1 MVRRRHRRFL
11 DKAMMEARN
20 LKNVTGPRRPR
31 TVRRTSKLPVSS
43 GSDVIAFTD
52 SINRGVLSEFFGA
65 ERNNSIRKLVIAAI
79 ECFAER
85 GYRATTTR
93 DIAKRAQMSPAAL
106 YVHFRSKNELLFKL
120 TVVTASAML
129 KELQRTAAVEASAT
143 ERLRALVAAYVRCNA
158 RMYTTVHVATYEFD
172 ALDRRQQRAVV
183 AIREQVKQL
192 FADCL
197 DDGRVRGEFQ
207 FRSAPHLRVAIMSLC
222 TSVSQWF
229 SVKGALTSEQ
239 LGDLYAEYVL
249 KMVGAREV

>member
-1 MVRRRHRRFL
+1 MAAANTRCFF
-11 DKAMMEARN
+11 DKTMMEARN
-20 LKNVTGPRRPR
+20 LKSVTAPGRPR
-31 TVRRTSKLPVSS
+31 SVRRITKLPASS

-65 ERNNSIRKLVIAAI
+65 GQNNSIRKLVIAAI

-120 TVVTASAML
+120 TAVTASAML
-129 KELQRTAAVEASAT
+129 KELQRTAAVEASAA

-197 DDGRVRGEFQ
+197 DDGLVRGEFQ

-229 SVKGALTSEQ
+229 SVKGALTPEQ

-249 KMVGAREV
+249 KMVGPRQV